1 MADEHFS
8 VPKIQR
14 IARVASAFT
23 PGAPIDSLN
32 LFRGRWNQIQDVIS
46 AAAQRGY
53 HVALYGE
60 RGVGKTSLANVLAEV
75 FALPDLP
82 QFQAGFVTCNTES
95 TFESVWRDVYRELE
109 IEIRVGIAP
118 EDVRFDLGRLETPAM
133 IVIDELDR
141 LTDDDSLTL
150 IADTIKT
157 LSDHVVQSTI
167 VLVGVAQSLDGL
179 IGEHASIVRNLQQV
193 EMPRMSPDEL
203 TEILDKGFT
212 ACELDATEDA
222 IAKIVR
228 LSEGLPHYTH
238 LLALH
243 AGQRAVQDDRSAI
256 TLSDVN
262 AAIAPAIARHSIRS
276 DYVQA
281 TRSTRAGTLY
291 EQVLLA
297 CALTTKNNLGTF
309 TAGAIREPLRI
320 VSKRRLDIP
329 AFARH
334 LAQFLEPERGSI
346 LHREGEPRHY
356 FYRFADP
363 LLERYVVLN
372 GLASGLVTE
381 QQVEMLRHMP
391 VVSHEDEKTPDQPP
405 PSEPQQ
411 LF

>member
-1 MADEHFS
+1 MSDEHMS

-23 PGAPIDSLN
+23 PGAPVDSLA
-32 LFRGRWNQIQDVIS
+32 LFRGRWNQIQDVVS

-82 QFQAGFVTCNTES
+82 QFQAAFVTCNTES
-95 TFESVWRDVYRELE
+95 TFDSIWRDIYRELE
-109 IEIRVGIAP
+109 IATREAIAP
-118 EDVRFDLGRLETPAM
+118 EDVRFDLGRLAPPAM

-141 LTDDDSLTL
+141 LTDDESLTL
-150 IADTIKT
+150 LADTIKT
-157 LSDHVVQSTI
+157 LSDHVVQTTL

-193 EMPRMSPDEL
+193 EMPRMSSDEL
-203 TEILDKGFT
+203 VEILDKGFVD
-212 ACELDATEDA
+212 CELSAEPDA
-222 IAKIVR
+222 IEKIAR
-228 LSEGLPHYTH
+228 LSAGLPHYTH

-243 AGQRAVQDDRSAI
+243 AGQRVVQDDRSEV
-256 TLSDVN
+256 LLVDVD
-262 AAIAPAIARHSIRS
+262 AAIEPAIARHSIRS
-276 DYVQA
+276 DYIQA

-297 CALTTKNNLGTF
+297 CALTPKNELGTF

-363 LLERYVVLN
+363 LLERYVVLH
-372 GLASGLVTE
+372 GLAEKLVTE
-381 QQVEMLRHMP
+381 QQVEQLHAAP
-391 VVSHEDEKTPDQPP
+391 VVSSEEEPT
-405 PSEPQQ
+405 EPQR